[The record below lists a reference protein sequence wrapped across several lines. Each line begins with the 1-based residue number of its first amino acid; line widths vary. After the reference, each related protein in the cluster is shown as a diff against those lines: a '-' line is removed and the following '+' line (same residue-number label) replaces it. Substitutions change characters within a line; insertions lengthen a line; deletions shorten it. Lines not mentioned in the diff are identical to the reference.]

1 MIWRK
6 ETFKIFFYKPGQIC
20 NILAGGKQ
28 SPGASGGL
36 GATSVPDKRASTR
49 HYAAPQQAAAP
60 GRGWRG
66 CGAKASLNQGVVE
79 LGLFMALKYTLSSFY

>member
-1 MIWRK
+1 
-6 ETFKIFFYKPGQIC
+6 
-20 NILAGGKQ
+20 LAGGKQ

-60 GRGWRG
+60 GRG
-66 CGAKASLNQGVVE
+66 
-79 LGLFMALKYTLSSFY
+79 